1 MAFPLEVFSAYYQL
15 RNLTDI
21 FESCCEE
28 KKKEQKLM
36 DLDRGPFVPLYST
49 VDHPA
54 SLDIQNSK
62 GESIS

>member
-36 DLDRGPFVPLYST
+36 DLDRGPL
-49 VDHPA
+49 DLKA
-54 SLDIQNSK
+54 SELTIELPQSSLVEYAPK
-62 GESIS
+62 